1 MSFDGLL
8 NQRCNI
14 EKNTPNQDAAGE
26 QVDNWGIVASAVK
39 CRFEPKGG
47 GRVVGPQAIYEKA
60 SHILYMR
67 ARTGLNITTADH
79 RVDIAG
85 EKYTILSVSMIPGKS
100 YPSHLELLLEKV
112 E

>member
-14 EKNTPNQDAAGE
+14 EKNTPTQDAAG
-26 QVDNWGIVASAVK
+26 QQTDSWGIVASAVK

-47 GRVVGPQAIYEKA
+47 GRVVGAQAIYEKA
-60 SHILYMR
+60 SHVLFMR
-67 ARTGLNITTADH
+67 AKSGLQIRTKEH
-79 RVDIAG
+79 RVDVAG
-85 EKYTILSVSMIPGKS
+85 EKYTILSVSVIPGKS
-100 YPSHLELLLEKV
+100 YTSHLEILLEKV